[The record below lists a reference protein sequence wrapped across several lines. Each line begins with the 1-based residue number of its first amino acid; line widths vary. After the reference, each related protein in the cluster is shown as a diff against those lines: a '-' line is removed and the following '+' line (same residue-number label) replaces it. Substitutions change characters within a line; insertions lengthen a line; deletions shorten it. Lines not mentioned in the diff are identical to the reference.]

1 MFRQQILSLI
11 SGWASYKSRKTT
23 DASHLIHKLI
33 LDEIPSSLKD
43 WTPSFQEFKFQ
54 GSDGQGNILS
64 APWVAVF
71 NRNITESATKGY
83 YIVYLLS
90 EDLQRLVLEVG
101 FGATVLHNLKNASG
115 EVGNFTKQLIVLLSI
130 CV

>member
-33 LDEIPSSLKD
+33 LDEIPNSLKD
-43 WTPSFQEFKFQ
+43 WTPSSQEFKFQ

-64 APWVAVF
+64 APWVAFLIETSLRV
-71 NRNITESATKGY
+71 RQRGITLFTYSVKTSSA
-83 YIVYLLS
+83 L
-90 EDLQRLVLEVG
+90 
-101 FGATVLHNLKNASG
+101 F
-115 EVGNFTKQLIVLLSI
+115 
-130 CV
+130 